1 MHLCV
6 LQTIFPLTY
15 LLMKR
20 HYEIMRTMRTMVLDS
35 CELRS
40 AGESLSTVNEAILYR
55 MNDLTSK
62 LSSIPLAVSVSLI
75 WSMNAD
81 IFIQQKLDPDKQF
94 HNFACGLVRYPVFS
108 LTRLLSDASIVQVCL

>member
-1 MHLCV
+1 
-6 LQTIFPLTY
+6 
-15 LLMKR
+15 MKR
-20 HYEIMRTMRTMVLDS
+20 HYEVMRTMRTNVLDS

-40 AGESLSTVNEAILYR
+40 AEESLSTMNEAIRYR

-62 LSSIPLAVSVSLI
+62 TFSIPLAVSVSLI

-94 HNFACGLVRYPVFS
+94 QNFACGLVRYPVFF
-108 LTRLLSDASIVQVCL
+108 LTRVLSDASIVQVCL